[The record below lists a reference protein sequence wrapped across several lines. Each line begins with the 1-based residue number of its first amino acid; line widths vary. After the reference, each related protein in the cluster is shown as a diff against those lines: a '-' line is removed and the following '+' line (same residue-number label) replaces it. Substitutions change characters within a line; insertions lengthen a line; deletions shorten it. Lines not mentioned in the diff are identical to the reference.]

1 MKNIAL
7 ALGPILA
14 AIVAALLYNQGFA
27 EPALW
32 AAAVTVLCA
41 TWWVLEPIPIPV
53 TSLIPIAVF
62 PMTGVLTSAQV
73 GQSVSHPVILLLMG
87 GFMLS
92 KAMEKSGT
100 HRRLALNMVNLFGGG
115 GRPLV
120 FGFMAASAILSM
132 WISNTATVLMLLP
145 IALAVLE
152 QSNDRRL
159 SIALLLGIAYAGS
172 VGGMGTPIGTPPNLI
187 FNTVY
192 AENFGSEL
200 TFPEWMSFAI
210 PVVILFVPI
219 IGLWLTRNLK
229 HTETLVL
236 PDPGVWRTEEIRTL
250 SVFALTALAWTT
262 RKLPGD
268 NGWSAWLGLE
278 GANDA
283 SVAFL
288 AVITMFLIPNG
299 NGKGEKLLDW
309 ETAVKIPWGLLLLFG
324 GGVCIATAFTAT
336 GISEALGDFLANYVE
351 QLPLFGLVLLICF
364 SVTFLTE
371 MTSNTATTVLLM
383 PILAAAAI
391 SAGIDPKLIM
401 VPAAMTASCAFMLP
415 VATGPNAVV
424 FGSDRIPIKVMAKEG
439 FALNL
444 MGVVI
449 VATTTYFLL

>member
-1 MKNIAL
+1 MKKL
-7 ALGPILA
+7 ALGLGPGL
-14 AIVAALLYNQGFA
+14 ALLLVALLHHQGFPA
-27 EPALW
+27 PALW
-32 AAAVTVLCA
+32 TAGVTVLCA

-62 PMTGVLTSAQV
+62 PMVGVLTSSQV

-152 QSNDRRL
+152 QSKDRKL
-159 SIALLLGIAYAGS
+159 AIALLLGIAYAGS
-172 VGGMGTPIGTPPNLI
+172 VGGLGTPIGTPPNLI
-187 FNTVY
+187 FLSVY
-192 AENFGSEL
+192 KESFGEEPTFL
-200 TFPEWMSFAI
+200 TWMGWAL
-210 PVVILFVPI
+210 PVVILFLPI
-219 IGLWLTRNLK
+219 IGLWLTRSFK
-229 HTETLVL
+229 DTETLKL
-236 PDPGVWRTEEIRTL
+236 PDPGQWRTEEIRTL
-250 SVFALTALAWTT
+250 IVFGLTALAWMT
-262 RKLPGD
+262 RKQPFG
-268 NGWSAWLGLE
+268 GWSEWTGFVT
-278 GANDA
+278 ANDA

-288 AVITMFLIPNG
+288 AVIAMFLIPNG
-299 NGKGEKLLDW
+299 HARGEKLLDW
-309 ETAVKIPWGLLLLFG
+309 ETAVTIPWGLILLFG
-324 GGVCIATAFTAT
+324 GGVCIATAFTST
-336 GISEALGDFLANYVE
+336 GISSALGDFLAGYAT
-351 QLPLFGLVLLICF
+351 QLPLIGLVILICL

-383 PILAAAAI
+383 PILAAAAV
-391 SAGIDPKLIM
+391 SADIDPKIIM

-424 FGSDRIPIKVMAKEG
+424 FGSDRIPIRTMAKEG
-439 FALNL
+439 FILNL
-444 MGVVI
+444 IGVAI
-449 VATTTYFLL
+449 VTTLTYFLL